1 MARNVFNKKESY
13 NLKVESRC
21 LLDQIEL
28 NKDDIDRRKQVFT
41 AVKAKEGDGGGVT
54 LHIDD
59 CEFQKGGESSEKPE
73 QKMTKL

>member
-21 LLDQIEL
+21 LLDHIEL
-28 NKDDIDRRKQVFT
+28 NKDDIDRRKQVFA
-41 AVKAKEGDGGGVT
+41 AVKAKEGDGGGGVT

-59 CEFQKGGESSEKPE
+59 SEFQKGGEQPE